1 MKPPA
6 LQYLALR
13 ARGERTTWIAA
24 QRPMKPPALQYLVVL
39 RARRA
44 DDMNC
49 CTATDEVARSAV
61 LSVARERRADD
72 MNCCTATDEAVR
84 TAILSAARRRVALH
98 QGVHPRD
105 CHKSDR
111 NILVKSN
118 NTWLT
123 ILTNVP
129 LFVFHVTTKRRRSDF
144 VIQEINTNCVILRL
158 FLGMDSCE
166 LAVIQHHYNRHSGS
180 LRLAVTVIIVTLQ
193 WIVGSVSNTLL
204 SVWLA
209 TPSSCHCSCC
219 WLHCMSC
226 TTIWNVLVLCS
237 LSIAFQF

>member
-1 MKPPA
+1 
-6 LQYLALR
+6 
-13 ARGERTTWIAA
+13 
-24 QRPMKPPALQYLVVL
+24 MKPPALQYLVVL

-118 NTWLT
+118 NT
-123 ILTNVP
+123 
-129 LFVFHVTTKRRRSDF
+129 
-144 VIQEINTNCVILRL
+144 
-158 FLGMDSCE
+158 
-166 LAVIQHHYNRHSGS
+166 
-180 LRLAVTVIIVTLQ
+180 
-193 WIVGSVSNTLL
+193 
-204 SVWLA
+204 
-209 TPSSCHCSCC
+209 
-219 WLHCMSC
+219 
-226 TTIWNVLVLCS
+226 
-237 LSIAFQF
+237 